1 MTTAYAP
8 LPIFSDCDLFNNVA
22 EEGPNDAEDVLV
34 GVWRLRADTLPGRLE
49 TEGVRFNR
57 GRSVGGRGAGPGFMN

>member
-1 MTTAYAP
+1 LTTEYAP
-8 LPIFSDCDLFNNVA
+8 PPIFSLWDLVNTGV
-22 EEGPNDAEDVLV
+22 EEDPNGAEDELV